1 MKRYAITHVGGL
13 NLRTLTLPNQGRY
26 HFDTLA
32 EAEAA
37 LASLKESLRAKVL
50 GSTADTLEVRE
61 VDCYDHG
68 DAKGIYFDV
77 EPRLFTLVK
86 PGTNEVV
93 LGPIDLGNPYI
104 ASYPSIRRG
113 DKPVVDLE
121 VGEHAEATY
130 RLSGSLGT
138 YWIVRIS

>member
-13 NLRTLTLPNQGRY
+13 GLRTLTLPNQGRH

-32 EAEAA
+32 EAEYA
-37 LASLKESLRAKVL
+37 LKLLEPDLRAKVL
-50 GSTADTLEVRE
+50 GSLADTLEVRE

-77 EPRLFTLVK
+77 QPRLFNLVK

-93 LGPIDLGNPYI
+93 LGPIGPDNCYI
-104 ASYPSIRRG
+104 AAYPRIDREVSS
-113 DKPVVDLE
+113 LE
-121 VGEHAEATY
+121 VGEHAEAVY
-130 RLSGSLGT
+130 NLSGSKGT